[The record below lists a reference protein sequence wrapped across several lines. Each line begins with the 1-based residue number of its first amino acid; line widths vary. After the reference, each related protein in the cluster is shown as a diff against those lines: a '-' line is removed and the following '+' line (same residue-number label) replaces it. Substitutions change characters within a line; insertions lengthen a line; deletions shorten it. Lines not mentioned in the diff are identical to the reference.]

1 MEEHMNGGRVTV
13 KCTDARSWTANGREF
28 HRKEFYGFD
37 ASLTNVRLSKAWW
50 LKYVV
55 SMERQEVY
63 VKLDK
68 KSCEKI
74 QEIYA

>member
-1 MEEHMNGGRVTV
+1 
-13 KCTDARSWTANGREF
+13 
-28 HRKEFYGFD
+28 
-37 ASLTNVRLSKAWW
+37 LSKAWW